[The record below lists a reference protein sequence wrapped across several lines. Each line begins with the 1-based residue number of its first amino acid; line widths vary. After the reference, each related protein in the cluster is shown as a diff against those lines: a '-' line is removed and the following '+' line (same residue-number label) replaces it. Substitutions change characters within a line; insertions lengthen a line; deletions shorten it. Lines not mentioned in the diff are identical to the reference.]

1 MGQAKSRTSISV
13 GEDENTEAYPLVVLI
28 TGCSTGIGLSTA
40 AILAQDDKRFKVY
53 ATMRNLEKK
62 SALETSAG
70 KCLGESLFIKALD
83 VLSEEAVNSLVKEIE
98 SVEGRIDV
106 LVNNAGQG
114 LVSVFECIPI
124 EKAQNLFDTNLF
136 GTMRMLKAVLPG
148 MKARR
153 KGHIIN
159 VSSIIGVNGHPFTEI
174 YSASKFAVEG
184 LTESLAPTLR
194 KFNIRCSLIEPG
206 PVTTSFNENAKLLR
220 EGIDIST
227 AGEKTQQLLKTAL
240 KEMYRSVQSE
250 SQTPDEVAALIKS
263 VIFCSNPHLRYQTNS
278 KYGPGEVPAK
288 LSDPTGDKAIQ
299 LMEKRFFSGIL

>member
-106 LVNNAGQG
+106 L
-114 LVSVFECIPI
+114 
-124 EKAQNLFDTNLF
+124 
-136 GTMRMLKAVLPG
+136 
-148 MKARR
+148 
-153 KGHIIN
+153 
-159 VSSIIGVNGHPFTEI
+159 
-174 YSASKFAVEG
+174 
-184 LTESLAPTLR
+184 
-194 KFNIRCSLIEPG
+194 
-206 PVTTSFNENAKLLR
+206 
-220 EGIDIST
+220 
-227 AGEKTQQLLKTAL
+227 GEL
-240 KEMYRSVQSE
+240 
-250 SQTPDEVAALIKS
+250 
-263 VIFCSNPHLRYQTNS
+263 
-278 KYGPGEVPAK
+278 
-288 LSDPTGDKAIQ
+288 
-299 LMEKRFFSGIL
+299 